1 MKDVLLISN
10 EKASVNEQYTLVLLD
25 NSSASDD
32 SCMENWFPNWSL
44 WWGPMWCLAWCTN
57 PQITWKCCYLKRCP
71 FSTKKRN
78 TIKYSTSYDTC
89 DITYQ
94 QINKKAYVGPK
105 GTLQSSHRTYMW
117 ISHVKCCFSAYIKYV
132 YHMQNVQCNQKWIH
146 DQHVV
151 NSHLSSEWCESWF
164 LNLGTVVWQPKPTS
178 YSLPQWVEFA
188 KLS

>member
-10 EKASVNEQYTLVLLD
+10 EKASVNEQYALVLLD

-117 ISHVKCCFSAYIKYV
+117 ISHMWNAVSPPTLSTFIICKMS
-132 YHMQNVQCNQKWIH
+132 NVTKN
-146 DQHVV
+146 
-151 NSHLSSEWCESWF
+151 
-164 LNLGTVVWQPKPTS
+164 
-178 YSLPQWVEFA
+178 EFMINMW
-188 KLS
+188 